1 MPVMRK
7 CREVPGCWVVGIAI
21 AEDKLIAHSI
31 VITVLDDRRRGLSDD
46 ELLRTGRTF
55 SRAGVMISILSMVA
69 SGLPMRGLL

>member
-1 MPVMRK
+1 VPVMRK

-55 SRAGVMISILSMVA
+55 PRAGVMISILSMVA
-69 SGLPMRGLL
+69 SGLPMPGLL